1 MLWQYATSRYPDLTP
16 QIEALPDVELV
27 FESVDDKIYR
37 YRIHNESAIDGI
49 IKKAGEPIISSHY
62 DVYLHEN
69 RLIYAKDAQVR
80 DDPDTRFFL
89 HIIPANANDLP
100 GHSRSRGYDN
110 LDFGATNC
118 VSRSDGKC
126 VAVIELP
133 GYDISQIRTGQY
145 RPYAGYIHF
154 LSGKPPIWEGVFDFH
169 Q

>member
-1 MLWQYATSRYPDLTP
+1 M
-16 QIEALPDVELV
+16 
-27 FESVDDKIYR
+27 FESVDGKIYR
-37 YRIHNESAIDGI
+37 YRIHGESAINRV
-49 IKKAGEPIISSHY
+49 IKKTGEPIISSHY
-62 DVYLHEN
+62 DVYIHEN

-80 DDPDTRFFL
+80 DDPGTRFFL
-89 HIIPANANDLP
+89 HIIPADANDLP
-100 GHSRSRGYDN
+100 GHSHSRGYDN

-154 LSGKPPIWEGVFDFH
+154 LSGKPPIWEGSFDFH